1 MSDNIVL
8 RLNAKKKPIKVE
20 INEMKNS
27 KVLPRLLRKL
37 SNLDE
42 LIRNMTSRIRIAA
55 LVMYIMCVFLR
66 YEKDQFFIEIEEGI
80 DVKD

>member
-27 KVLPRLLRKL
+27 RVLPLLLRKPSSL
-37 SNLDE
+37 EE
-42 LIRNMTSRIRIAA
+42 LIRKITIRTRMIA
-55 LVMYIMCVFLR
+55 MIIYITVL
-66 YEKDQFFIEIEEGI
+66 FF
-80 DVKD
+80 VKGKNLCN